1 MKTINARQ
9 LRESME
15 KTFDTVL
22 SGEDVVITHRFK
34 EPVRITRVTSDDHDK
49 SKLMGLAIFDNATKK
64 KIPFSKNVSLK
75 KLYKESLDKKYGK
88 K

>member
-34 EPVRITRVTSDDHDK
+34 DPVRITRVTYDSHDK
-49 SKLMGLAIFDNATKK
+49 SKLMGLAIFDSATKN

-75 KLYKESLDKKYGK
+75 KLYKDSLNKKYGK